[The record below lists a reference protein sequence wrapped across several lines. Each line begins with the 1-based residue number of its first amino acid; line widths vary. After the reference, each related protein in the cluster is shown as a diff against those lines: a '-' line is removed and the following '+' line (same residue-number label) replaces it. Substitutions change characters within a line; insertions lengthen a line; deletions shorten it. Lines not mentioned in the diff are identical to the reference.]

1 MQGALEATLSMLQS
15 MESKGLLGDGQA
27 PLEVHKRISGCSQ
40 LEEAMTNALHVQ
52 ECVPENV
59 ELKKKVFG
67 SLDKLA
73 DDSVVLS
80 SSTSCIAPSAFT
92 ENLKHRS
99 QCIVCHPVNPPHY
112 ITLVEII
119 PAPWTDLDVTER
131 TRNLMS
137 EIGQS
142 PVTLKKETNGFIL
155 NRLQYALIME
165 AWRLVE
171 VNTTGSDTNLLK

>member
-1 MQGALEATLSMLQS
+1 

-99 QCIVCHPVNPPHY
+99 QCIVCHPVTFCSYKTNEVIHN
-112 ITLVEII
+112 IFLKFLGESSTLY
-119 PAPWTDLDVTER
+119 
-131 TRNLMS
+131 N
-137 EIGQS
+137 IGRDYS
-142 PVTLKKETNGFIL
+142 ST
-155 NRLQYALIME
+155 M
-165 AWRLVE
+165 
-171 VNTTGSDTNLLK
+171 D